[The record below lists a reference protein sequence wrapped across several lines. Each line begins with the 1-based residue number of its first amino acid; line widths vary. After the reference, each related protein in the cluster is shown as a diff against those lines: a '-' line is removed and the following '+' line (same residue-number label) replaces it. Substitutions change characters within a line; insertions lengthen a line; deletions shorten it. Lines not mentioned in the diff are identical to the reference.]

1 MHALVKFNDGMIKII
16 AHDTTMEF
24 QFIIRYILI
33 NKKKWK
39 QKIDFIKLNNLNFQK
54 INENKFPSIK
64 ILKNLQIRFLIW
76 NCIVTANDEFVNLYL
91 KNKINYNA
99 ILPNILRLLNDVE
112 IKKLKKIIPTTI
124 SQVIN
129 TSINVQKKISLMN
142 IN

>member
-1 MHALVKFNDGMIKII
+1 M
-16 AHDTTMEF
+16 
-24 QFIIRYILI
+24 
-33 NKKKWK
+33 
-39 QKIDFIKLNNLNFQK
+39 KLHL
-54 INENKFPSIK
+54 
-64 ILKNLQIRFLIW
+64 
-76 NCIVTANDEFVNLYL
+76 VTANDEFVNLYL

>member
-1 MHALVKFNDGMIKII
+1 M
-16 AHDTTMEF
+16 
-24 QFIIRYILI
+24 
-33 NKKKWK
+33 
-39 QKIDFIKLNNLNFQK
+39 
-54 INENKFPSIK
+54 
-64 ILKNLQIRFLIW
+64 KNLPNKDSLYETAL
-76 NCIVTANDEFVNLYL
+76 VTANDEFVNLYL